1 MPTRTLLQY
10 TYSTKVTKSFIGL
23 EYSRDVKGAAYQI
36 LMLSIVFMRNV
47 RTRWHAYVSSNFP

>member
-23 EYSRDVKGAAYQI
+23 EYRDVKGGAYQI
-36 LMLSIVFMRNV
+36 NV
-47 RTRWHAYVSSNFP
+47 VNCIHAQCPYKMACIRFIKFPLI